1 MVPKDWATLAVPLAS
16 DFKVK
21 KPLLV
26 KTALLLSVM
35 VPAFA
40 PAQIFK
46 ALQIVAVALLFKV
59 KFLSVLAAEVKLI
72 VSALAL
78 IIKLAFKLLEKVP
91 VPFTSP
97 LMVKL

>member
-1 MVPKDWATLAVPLAS
+1 FAS

-21 KPLLV
+21 NPLLV
-26 KTALLLSVM
+26 NSASLLSVM

-46 ALQIVAVALLFKV
+46 ALPIVALAVLFKV
-59 KFLSVLAAEVKLI
+59 KFFSVLAAAVKFR

-78 IIKLAFKLLEKVP
+78 MIKEEFKLLEKV
-91 VPFTSP
+91 
-97 LMVKL
+97 K